1 MTSFDI
7 KHNNDNDGIAKI
19 YMYLAYSCSGSIQP
33 EDLLVGKILLDTSLQ
48 HNKIRATM
56 GIQYI
61 LHLTQQHQQ
70 WSQWKYPVMIK
81 LWLWSPDVISA
92 VNLSKT

>member
-19 YMYLAYSCSGSIQP
+19 YMHLAYSCSGSIQP

-56 GIQYI
+56 GIQYF
-61 LHLTQQHQQ
+61 LHLTTTTTTTTTTTM
-70 WSQWKYPVMIK
+70 VLAMEVIK
-81 LWLWSPDVISA
+81 KKKSR
-92 VNLSKT
+92 KERQ